1 MSKLVLAGDIGG
13 TKTILQLVHAQAPA
27 PGHSRPSLATLAE
40 KTYHSRDYPDL
51 APMVKRFLDESESA
65 LDGRGEVEH
74 ACFGIAGPVV
84 DQASQ
89 LTNLSWSLSAERLQ
103 RDLRIGRV
111 TLLNDFSAIGYGLA
125 GLDDSALLTLQKGTP
140 DRSAPIAVI
149 GAGTGLGEGFL
160 VPDASGRYRTF
171 PSEGGHTDFPSRSA
185 LEAQLLDH
193 LREHLRVPQISVER
207 VVSGPG
213 IALIYQFLCKQHPE
227 QETPAMAR
235 VREQSLLET
244 DGETSTVDLSAAV
257 SEAALSGGDAL
268 CLQAMRMFVSAYG
281 AEAGNLALKLLC
293 KGGLFVAGGVAPK
306 ILPLLQDGTFLEAFL
321 NKGRMRSLME
331 AIPVRVVLNPK
342 VGLIGAA
349 LCAGQDS

>member
-1 MSKLVLAGDIGG
+1 
-13 TKTILQLVHAQAPA
+13 
-27 PGHSRPSLATLAE
+27 
-40 KTYHSRDYPDL
+40 
-51 APMVKRFLDESESA
+51 MVN
-65 LDGRGEVEH
+65 
-74 ACFGIAGPVV
+74 
-84 DQASQ
+84 QASQ

-281 AEAGNLALKLLC
+281 AEAGNLALKFLC